1 MDKADSSFDESST
14 PHDVGPLSRPDGGLD
29 DDSFF
34 LELPQDEESLP
45 RPLVKGAPVSLLT
58 LFDHLPVLVYAVDG
72 SDQSLLT
79 FWNRESEVVTGY
91 SAHELVG
98 NPGAWELLYPD
109 PAYLVRKNAEL
120 GALGESFRDFEWT
133 LTTKNQ
139 RRRRISWSTLQGFSH
154 ADNPGALW
162 FVGVDVT
169 ARADADKLVRSR
181 DKMLRSVFRYLPDM
195 VHLKDGEGRW
205 LLTNPAAR
213 ASLGLSEREAS
224 GFTNLELADQGHP
237 SGEALRLSALNEEAT
252 WQSGRVAHGEEVVT
266 DSRGGSR
273 VFDVVRVP
281 TFGRQGQRLHMLVLR
296 RDITDQRVAATK
308 LELAGRVLDQS
319 NDGMVIADAENRIM
333 LVNAAFTEITGYSA
347 DEVLGRDPRTLSLGT
362 PDSPFPTAV
371 LRTLASHG
379 RWTGEVWSR
388 RKNGEVYPQWLNLSV
403 LRHRSNGEI
412 THYVAAFSDLSSS
425 KAAEEKIAYLSTQDV
440 VTGLP
445 NRTHAALRASMAL
458 GHGRLTGQ
466 QAALMVV
473 DIDNFKMLNDSL
485 GHVAGDQLLREVS
498 LRLTRA
504 AGVHAVVGRL
514 SGDEFLVLVPDV
526 QGTTEAA
533 HKARHLMEVVCE
545 PTVIGGLPISISISA
560 GVAMF
565 PADGDTF
572 EVLFA
577 LADTAL
583 YAAKRDGRGVYHFAN
598 AAMNEAALER
608 LQMESALRRAIE
620 SNALRLEYQ
629 PLVELASGR
638 IVGCE
643 ALCRWDDPELGSV
656 PPALFIP
663 LAEDS
668 GLVAALGG
676 WVLKTAALQ
685 LRQWHD
691 AGHPELM
698 MAVNL
703 SARQFQRGVVQQ
715 QVEDALVVSGI
726 PPSKLELELTESAL
740 LHDGEAVTGVLR
752 QLKALGVKLSID
764 DFGTG
769 YSSFA
774 YLRRFKFD
782 KIKIDHSFVSE
793 LIDDPDN
800 AAIVRGIISLALSL
814 GMDVLAEGVETPAV
828 ALRLKHMQCTYAQ
841 GYHFARPLRPEAF
854 FERLGAA

>member
-1 MDKADSSFDESST
+1 MSKASSDVSESGAVQRSMRLEQ
-14 PHDVGPLSRPDGGLD
+14 VEGGLEN
-29 DDSFF
+29 DSFF
-34 LELPQDEESLP
+34 IEFPHHEETSTCSITANSVP
-45 RPLVKGAPVSLLT
+45 SVLT
-58 LFDHLPVLVYAVDG
+58 MFDHLPVLVYAVDE
-72 SDQSLLT
+72 SNQSLVT
-79 FWNRESEVVTGY
+79 FWNRESELVTGY
-91 SAHELVG
+91 SADEIVG
-98 NPGAWELLYPD
+98 NPGAWEMLYPD
-109 PAYLVRKNAEL
+109 PAYLGRKNAEMA
-120 GALGESFRDFEWT
+120 ALGQGFRDFEWS

-139 RRRRISWSTLQGFSH
+139 KRRRISWSALKGFRH
-154 ADNPGALW
+154 AGNNAERW
-162 FVGVDVT
+162 FVGIDVT
-169 ARADADKLVRSR
+169 ARADADRIVRSR
-181 DKMLRSVFRYLPDM
+181 DKMLRSIFRYLPDM

-224 GFTNLELADQGHP
+224 GFTNQELADQGHP
-237 SGEALRLSALNEEAT
+237 MGEGLRQSALTEEAT
-252 WQSGRVAHGEEVVT
+252 WKNGRVFHGEEVLE
-266 DSRGGSR
+266 DALGSAR
-273 VFDVVRVP
+273 VYDVLRVP
-281 TFGRQGQRLHMLVLR
+281 TFGRQGQRLYMLVLR

-347 DEVLGRDPRTLSLGT
+347 EEVLGQDPRTLSMGT
-362 PDSPFPTAV
+362 PDSPFPASI
-371 LRTLASHG
+371 LQSLGSHG
-379 RWTGEVWSR
+379 RWSGEVWSR
-388 RKNGEVYPQWLNLSV
+388 RKSGEVYPQWLNLSV
-403 LRHRSNGEI
+403 LRHRSSGDI

-425 KAAEEKIAYLSTQDV
+425 KAAEEKIAYLSTQDM

-458 GHGRLTGQ
+458 GHGRLMGQ
-466 QAALMVV
+466 QAALIVI

-485 GHVAGDQLLREVS
+485 GHVAGDQVLREVS
-498 LRLTRA
+498 QRLTRA

-514 SGDEFLVLVPDV
+514 SGDEFLVLVPDI
-526 QGTTEAA
+526 QDTAEAA
-533 HKARHLMEVVCE
+533 QKVRHLMDVVRE
-545 PTVIGGLPISISISA
+545 PTVIGGLPISISLSA
-560 GVAMF
+560 GVSMF
-565 PADGDTF
+565 PSDGESF
-572 EVLFA
+572 ESLFA

-583 YAAKRDGRGVYHFAN
+583 YAAKRDGRGIYHFAN
-598 AAMNEAALER
+598 AAMNEAALGR

-620 SNALRLEYQ
+620 SDALRLEYQ

-643 ALCRWDDPELGSV
+643 ALCRWEDAELGV
-656 PPALFIP
+656 IAPAVFIP
-663 LAEDS
+663 LAEEC
-668 GLVAALGG
+668 GLVEVLSG

-691 AGHPELM
+691 AGHVDLM

-703 SARQFQRGVVQQ
+703 SARQFQRGVVLQ
-715 QVEDALVVSGI
+715 QVEAALVASGI
-726 PPSKLELELTESAL
+726 APAKLELELTESVL
-740 LHDGEAVTGVLR
+740 LHDGEVVMGTLR

-782 KIKIDHSFVSE
+782 KIKIDHSFVSD

-800 AAIVRGIISLALSL
+800 AAIVRGIISLGVSL
-814 GMDVLAEGVETPAV
+814 GMPVLAEGVESAAV
-828 ALRLKHMQCTYAQ
+828 AQRLRHMQCTYAQ

-854 FERLGAA
+854 LEHLNVV